1 MSGLPLPSAPDSWI
15 MSVASGWAPG
25 ALGVPP
31 EQCEQLTSVFAQGA
45 AVPQR
50 FSAVVIRPP
59 TAQDFQLA
67 IQAGSEALQHARDP
81 ATRAL
86 LLQQDVLLRHQLTQR
101 YSVSSSGSRS
111 FNSLSTT
118 GSSSAA
124 ESPRTHD
131 VGGGGAA
138 VALSEGVIILPSPA
152 KVFRCPVCP
161 GVLDERCFAKHIDSW
176 LSRDGSKRLRSNQ
189 CPGIPPGHVFLDAF
203 QGTHRERVRCLHATV
218 RSMVHPGCVQ
228 AQTPQGSG
236 NHLAVEM
243 YFESL
248 SR

>member
-1 MSGLPLPSAPDSWI
+1 MSGLPLLSAHHSET

-25 ALGVPP
+25 ASGAP
-31 EQCEQLTSVFAQGA
+31 QQLSAVIAPGA

-50 FSAVVIRPP
+50 FTAVVVRPP
-59 TAQDFQLA
+59 TAQDFHLA
-67 IQAGSEALQHARDP
+67 IQAGSEALLHAPDA

-101 YSVSSSGSRS
+101 YSVNSSGSRS

-124 ESPRTHD
+124 DSPRD
-131 VGGGGAA
+131 RVVGDGDAA
-138 VALSEGVIILPSPA
+138 VALSEGVIIVPSPA

-189 CPGIPPGHVFLDAF
+189 CPGIPSGHVYLERFEGD
-203 QGTHRERVRCLHATV
+203 HRERVRCLHATV
-218 RSMVHPGCVQ
+218 RSMLHPGCGP
-228 AQTPQGSG
+228 AQSAQGSG

-243 YFESL
+243 YFKSL
-248 SR
+248 QR

>member
-1 MSGLPLPSAPDSWI
+1 MSGLPLLSAHHPEI

-25 ALGVPP
+25 ASGDP
-31 EQCEQLTSVFAQGA
+31 QQLSAVIAPGA

-50 FSAVVIRPP
+50 FAAVVVRPP
-59 TAQDFQLA
+59 TAQDFHLA
-67 IQAGSEALQHARDP
+67 IQAGSEALLHAPDP

-101 YSVSSSGSRS
+101 YSVNSSGSRS
-111 FNSLSTT
+111 FNSLSTA

-124 ESPRTHD
+124 DSPRD
-131 VGGGGAA
+131 SVVGDGDAA
-138 VALSEGVIILPSPA
+138 VALSEGVIIVPSPA

-189 CPGIPPGHVFLDAF
+189 CPGIPPGHVYLEAF
-203 QGTHRERVRCLHATV
+203 EGDHRERVRCLHATV
-218 RSMVHPGCVQ
+218 RSMLHPGCGP
-228 AQTPQGSG
+228 AQSAQGSG
-236 NHLAVEM
+236 NHLAVEV
-243 YFESL
+243 YFKSL
-248 SR
+248 QR